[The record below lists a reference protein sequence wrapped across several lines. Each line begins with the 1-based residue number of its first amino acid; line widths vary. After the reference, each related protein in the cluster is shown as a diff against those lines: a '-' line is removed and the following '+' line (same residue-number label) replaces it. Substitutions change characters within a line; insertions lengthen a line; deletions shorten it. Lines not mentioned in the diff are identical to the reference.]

1 MRACVRACV
10 CVCVCFQVRVD
21 KWNNISGIFTGGF
34 MTVGVVTQS
43 PDDITL
49 PDDAE
54 ELTAAVFVRIDGVK
68 DWGTTEVQYSVTVGH
83 TGTVLSHCGTHRYS
97 TQSL

>member
-1 MRACVRACV
+1 
-10 CVCVCFQVRVD
+10 
-21 KWNNISGIFTGGF
+21 

-68 DWGTTEVQYSVTVGH
+68 DWGTTEVQYSADPLRL
-83 TGTVLSHCGTHRYS
+83 TGR
-97 TQSL
+97 